1 VRKPLWPQEFV
12 YTPNNFQL
20 IMLTLLIF
28 LPILF
33 GVIIL
38 LLPSS
43 MRASY
48 KYLTLLATLL
58 QLGISI
64 WLYLNFKTGP
74 AFGGIDH
81 EAQFQFM
88 QKIPW
93 ISLNLGSAGALQADY
108 FVGIDGISIMMLV
121 MTSLVMVIA
130 AISSWEIK
138 SNLKGFFA
146 LFLLLDM
153 ALIGVFCTLDFFLF
167 YIFYE
172 LMLLPLYFLIGMWG
186 GARREYA
193 AIKFFL
199 YTLFG
204 SVFML
209 LVMIGLYLSVKD
221 PATGNHTFN
230 MIAMMNPA
238 NYSAG
243 SIFSVLS
250 HQTIFGFPAR
260 TVGFIVLFVAF
271 AIKVPVVPLHTWLPD
286 AHVEAPTPVSIILAG
301 ILLKIGGY
309 GIIRICIGIFPEIA
323 ISGAWWIGL
332 LGITSIIYGAL
343 NALAQ
348 RDFKRIIAYSS
359 VSQMGFVLLGIAS
372 QTPEG
377 LSGAVYQMVS
387 HGFLSAMLFFLVGVV
402 YNRVHDRDI
411 YNFRGLG
418 TLMPKY
424 TVFIMIAF
432 FASLGLPGFSAFI
445 AEAFSLTGAFRSF
458 SFNGLLPHWMA
469 VAGAVGILLSACYF
483 LWTLQRM
490 FFGSVSLKGGEIWR
504 AAMTDLSTR
513 EILALVPLAVATLAI
528 GLMPSLVFDKIN
540 DSVLQLVEFTKSV
553 IH

>member
-1 VRKPLWPQEFV
+1 
-12 YTPNNFQL
+12 
-20 IMLTLLIF
+20 M
-28 LPILF
+28 
-33 GVIIL
+33 
-38 LLPSS
+38 
-43 MRASY
+43 
-48 KYLTLLATLL
+48 
-58 QLGISI
+58 
-64 WLYLNFKTGP
+64 
-74 AFGGIDH
+74 
-81 EAQFQFM
+81 
-88 QKIPW
+88 
-93 ISLNLGSAGALQADY
+93 GAMQADY
-108 FVGIDGISIMMLV
+108 FVGIDGISIMMLL

-130 AISSWEIK
+130 ALSSWEIK

-153 ALIGVFCTLDFFLF
+153 ALIGVFCSLDFFLF

-221 PATGNHTFN
+221 PATGNYTFN

-243 SIFSVLS
+243 SIFSALS

-301 ILLKIGGY
+301 VLLKVGGY
-309 GIIRICIGIFPEIA
+309 GIIRICMGIFPEIA
-323 ISGAWWIGL
+323 VSGAWWIGL
-332 LGITSIIYGAL
+332 LGIISILYGAL

-377 LSGAVYQMVS
+377 LSGAVFQMVS

-445 AEAFSLTGAFRSF
+445 AEAFSLAGAFKSC

-469 VAGAVGILLSACYF
+469 IAGAVGILFSACYF

-490 FFGSVSLKGGEIWR
+490 FFGSISLKGGEIWR
-504 AAMTDLSTR
+504 AAMTDLNTR
-513 EILALVPLAVATLAI
+513 EIITLIPLAVAVLAI

-540 DSVLQLVEFTKSV
+540 DSVLELVNFTKNI